1 MPTTCQAVQTFLASG
16 EGKGGGG
23 GAGEQADKSG
33 AASGGR
39 EGVWAGRGWEG
50 GGGWRGRPG
59 VAASKLIGLLQLTG
73 MNVCSRVL
81 VKP

>member
-33 AASGGR
+33 AAGGR

-50 GGGWRGRPG
+50 GGGVEGQALCG
-59 VAASKLIGLLQLTG
+59 SKQADRLDATDRHECMQQGF
-73 MNVCSRVL
+73 S
-81 VKP
+81 